1 MRHVKIT
8 ADQAST
14 MAWLR
19 TFIKESTQNEVA
31 NQDDF
36 LSIDSDDKLEMSVHT
51 TDKIV
56 LALMRKKLNMVIEV
70 LPSA

>member
-8 ADQAST
+8 VDQAST
-14 MAWLR
+14 MAWLQ
-19 TFIKESTQNEVA
+19 TFIKGSTQNEVE
-31 NQDDF
+31 NQEDF
-36 LSIDSDDKLEMSVHT
+36 LSIDSEDKFEMSVHT

>member
-8 ADQAST
+8 TDQDST
-14 MAWLR
+14 MSWLR
-19 TFIKESTQNEVA
+19 TFINGSTQNEVA

-36 LSIDSDDKLEMSVHT
+36 LSIDSEDKLEMLVHT